1 MVFRGIYP
9 APELV
14 PSPVGL
20 FSVARV
26 MTHTAREYDE
36 RWVRGFAYE
45 FDSQATIRLLT
56 VNDETISDGE
66 LSDPDNIADN
76 EYRDY
81 YPFFIESEVAKS
93 TFGLPGEDRFKLA
106 LKQLEA
112 ASQKAIEFELW
123 DGFAAR
129 AANAAAGNGN
139 SYLTEAA
146 AVTEVSN
153 GAHNASEAL
162 YLLEG
167 AIAGSPTGDRGVIH
181 MTRDVASLLGSRLV
195 YLKDDEKGITRV
207 MTRIG
212 TPVVVGSGYSGRGPV
227 GDAAAAAS
235 LTNKWMFA
243 TGPVDVHLGKPEVVN
258 DSLAQ
263 GQNVSINDMLIK
275 AVRPA
280 AVYFDPSIHFCAQ
293 VTLPSVA

>member
-1 MVFRGIYP
+1 MAFRGIYP

-26 MTHTAREYDE
+26 MSHTARDYDE
-36 RWVRGFAYE
+36 RWVRGFSYE

-56 VNDETISDGE
+56 TNDLAVSGGE
-66 LSDPDNIADN
+66 LSNPSGTAAN

-81 YPFFIESEVAKS
+81 TPFFIESEVLNS
-93 TFGLPGEDRFKLA
+93 TFGLPGEDRFA
-106 LKQLEA
+106 VAIAQLEA
-112 ASQKAIEFELW
+112 ASQKACERELW
-123 DGFAAR
+123 DGLAAQ
-129 AANAAAGNGN
+129 AASNSN
-139 SYLTEAA
+139 SYLTKAGS
-146 AVTEVSN
+146 VTEVLN
-153 GAHNASEAL
+153 GVHNASEAL

-167 AIAGSPTGDRGVIH
+167 AISNSPVGANGVIH

-195 YLKDDEKGITRV
+195 YDMDSSNPSKGRV
-207 MTRIG
+207 MTRLG
-212 TPVVVGSGYSGRGPV
+212 TPVVIGSGYSGNGPV
-227 GDAAAAAS
+227 GDGAATAS

-258 DSLAQ
+258 DTLAQ
-263 GQNVSINDMLIK
+263 GANVSINDMLIK

-280 AVYFDPSIHFCAQ
+280 AVYFDPSIHYCAQ
-293 VTLPSVA
+293 VTLPQVA

>member
-1 MVFRGIYP
+1 MVFRGIYK

-14 PSPVGL
+14 VSPVGL

-26 MTHTAREYDE
+26 TTHTAREYDE
-36 RWVRGFAYE
+36 RWVRGLSYE
-45 FDSQATIRLLT
+45 FDSNATVRLLT
-56 VNDETISDGE
+56 VNDDVVSNGE
-66 LSDPDNIADN
+66 LSDPANTADN
-76 EYRDY
+76 QYRDY
-81 YPFFIESEVAKS
+81 SPFFIEVEDLRS
-93 TFGLPGEDRFKLA
+93 TFGLPGEDRFA
-106 LKQLEA
+106 QVIKQLEA
-112 ASQKAIEFELW
+112 ASQKACERELW
-123 DGFAAR
+123 DGLAAQ
-129 AANAAAGNGN
+129 AATNGN
-139 SYLTEAA
+139 AYLTEAT
-146 AVTEVSN
+146 AVTEVLN

-167 AIAGSPTGDRGVIH
+167 AISNSPVGANGVIH

-195 YLKDDEKGITRV
+195 YSQDSSNPDRGQV
-207 MTRIG
+207 MTRLG
-212 TPVVVGSGYSGRGPV
+212 TPVVIGSGYSGNGPV
-227 GDAAAAAS
+227 GDGAATAS

-263 GQNVSINDMLIK
+263 GANVSINDMLIK

-280 AVYFDPSIHFCAQ
+280 AVYFDPSVHYAAQ

>member
-1 MVFRGIYP
+1 MAFRGIYK

-45 FDSQATIRLLT
+45 FDSLATVRLLT
-56 VNDETISDGE
+56 VNDDTVTNGT
-66 LSDPDNIADN
+66 LSNPANTADN
-76 EYRDY
+76 NYRDY
-81 YPFFIESEVAKS
+81 YPFFIEIEDQRS
-93 TFGLPGEDRFKLA
+93 TLGLPGEDRLA
-106 LKQLEA
+106 LVIKQLEA
-112 ASQKAIEFELW
+112 ASQKACERELW
-123 DGFAAR
+123 DGLAAR
-129 AANAAAGNGN
+129 AATNGN

-146 AVTEVSN
+146 SVTEVLN

-167 AIAGSPTGDRGVIH
+167 ALADSPVGANGVIH

-195 YLKDDEKGITRV
+195 YSQDSSNPDKGQV
-207 MTRIG
+207 MTRLG
-212 TPVVVGSGYSGRGPV
+212 TPVVIGSGYSGNGPV
-227 GDAAAAAS
+227 GDGAATAS

-275 AVRPA
+275 AFRPA
-280 AVYFDPSIHFCAQ
+280 AVYFDPSVHYCAQ
-293 VTLPSVA
+293 VTLPQVA

>member
-1 MVFRGIYP
+1 MAFRGIYK

-26 MTHTAREYDE
+26 ISHTAREYDE
-36 RWVRGFAYE
+36 RWVRGFSYE
-45 FDSQATIRLLT
+45 FDSQATVRILT
-56 VNDETISDGE
+56 VNDDVVSNGT
-66 LSDPDNIADN
+66 LSDPANTPDNN
-76 EYRDY
+76 YRDY
-81 YPFFIESEVAKS
+81 SPFFIEVEDLKS
-93 TFGLPGEDRFKLA
+93 TFGLTGEDRIAIVLN
-106 LKQLEA
+106 QLEA
-112 ASQKAIEFELW
+112 ASQKAVERELW
-123 DGFAAR
+123 DGLAAR
-129 AANAAAGNGN
+129 AATNGN

-146 AVTEVSN
+146 SVTEVLN

-167 AIAGSPTGDRGVIH
+167 ALANSPVGANGVIH

-195 YLKDDEKGITRV
+195 YSQDKDNSDKGQV
-207 MTRIG
+207 MTRLG
-212 TPVVVGSGYSGRGPV
+212 TPVAIGSGYSGNGPV
-227 GDAAAAAS
+227 GDAGATAS

-263 GQNVSINDMLIK
+263 GANVSINDMLIK
-275 AVRPA
+275 AFRPA
-280 AVYFDPSIHFCAQ
+280 AVYFDPSVHFCAQ
-293 VTLPSVA
+293 VTLPQVA

>member
-1 MVFRGIYP
+1 MAFRGIYK

-36 RWVRGFAYE
+36 RWIRGFAYE
-45 FDSQATIRLLT
+45 FDSFATVRLLT
-56 VNDETISDGE
+56 VNDDTVTNGE
-66 LSDPDNIADN
+66 LSDPANTPEN
-76 EYRDY
+76 NYRDY
-81 YPFFIESEVAKS
+81 FPFFIEVEDKRS
-93 TFGLPGEDRFKLA
+93 TFGLPGEDRFALA
-106 LKQLEA
+106 IRQLEA
-112 ASQKAIEFELW
+112 ASQKAVERELW
-123 DGFAAR
+123 DGLAAQ
-129 AANAAAGNGN
+129 AATNGN
-139 SYLTEAA
+139 SHLTDASS
-146 AVTEVSN
+146 VTEVLN

-167 AIAGSPTGDRGVIH
+167 ALADSPVGANGVIH

-195 YLKDDEKGITRV
+195 YSQDSSNPDKGLV
-207 MTRIG
+207 MTRLG
-212 TPVVVGSGYSGRGPV
+212 TPVVIGSGYSGNGPIND
-227 GDAAAAAS
+227 GAATAS

-263 GQNVSINDMLIK
+263 GANVSINDMLIK

-280 AVYFDPSIHFCAQ
+280 AVYFDPSVHFCAQ

>member
-1 MVFRGIYP
+1 MAFRGIYK

-45 FDSQATIRLLT
+45 FDSFATVRLLT
-56 VNDETISDGE
+56 VNDDVVANGE
-66 LSDPDNIADN
+66 LSDPANTPDNN
-76 EYRDY
+76 YRDY
-81 YPFFIESEVAKS
+81 FPFFIEVEDGRS
-93 TFGLPGEDRFKLA
+93 TFGLPGEDRFA
-106 LKQLEA
+106 LVIKQLEA
-112 ASQKAIEFELW
+112 ASQKACERELW
-123 DGFAAR
+123 DGLAAQ
-129 AANAAAGNGN
+129 AATNGN
-139 SYLTEAA
+139 SYLTEATS
-146 AVTEVSN
+146 VTEVLN

-167 AIAGSPTGDRGVIH
+167 ALANSSVGANGVIH

-195 YLKDDEKGITRV
+195 YSQDSSNPDKGQV
-207 MTRIG
+207 MTRLG
-212 TPVVVGSGYSGRGPV
+212 TPVVIGSGYSGNGPV
-227 GDAAAAAS
+227 GDGAAAAS

-263 GQNVSINDMLIK
+263 GANVSINDMLIK

-280 AVYFDPSIHFCAQ
+280 AVYFDPSVHFCAQ

>member
-1 MVFRGIYP
+1 MAFRGIYK

-36 RWVRGFAYE
+36 RWVRGLAYE
-45 FDSQATIRLLT
+45 FDSFATIRLLT
-56 VNDETISDGE
+56 VNDDVVSNGE
-66 LSDPDNIADN
+66 LSDPANIPDNN
-76 EYRDY
+76 YRDY
-81 YPFFIESEVAKS
+81 YPFFIEVEDQRS
-93 TFGLPGEDRFKLA
+93 TFGLPGEDRFA
-106 LKQLEA
+106 LVIKQLEA
-112 ASQKAIEFELW
+112 ASQKACERELW
-123 DGFAAR
+123 DGLAAR
-129 AANAAAGNGN
+129 AATNGN

-146 AVTEVSN
+146 SVTEVLN

-167 AIAGSPTGDRGVIH
+167 ALANSPVGANGVIH

-195 YLKDDEKGITRV
+195 YSQDSSNPDKGQV
-207 MTRIG
+207 MTRLG
-212 TPVVVGSGYSGRGPV
+212 TPVVIGSGYTGNGPV
-227 GDAAAAAS
+227 GDGAATAS

-263 GQNVSINDMLIK
+263 GANVSINDMLIK

-280 AVYFDPSIHFCAQ
+280 AVYFDPSVHFCAQ
-293 VTLPSVA
+293 VTLPNVA

>member
-1 MVFRGIYP
+1 MAFRGIYK

-26 MTHTAREYDE
+26 ITHTAREYDE
-36 RWVRGFAYE
+36 RWVRGLAYE
-45 FDSQATIRLLT
+45 FDSFATVRLLT
-56 VNDETISDGE
+56 VNDDVVSNGE
-66 LSDPDNIADN
+66 LSEPANTPDNN
-76 EYRDY
+76 YRDY
-81 YPFFIESEVAKS
+81 YPFFIEVEDARS
-93 TFGLPGEDRFKLA
+93 TFGLPGEDRFALV

-112 ASQKAIEFELW
+112 VSQKACERELW
-123 DGFAAR
+123 DGLAAR
-129 AANAAAGNGN
+129 AATNGN
-139 SYLTEAA
+139 SYLTEATS
-146 AVTEVSN
+146 VTEVLN
-153 GAHNASEAL
+153 GVHNASEAL

-167 AIAGSPTGDRGVIH
+167 ALANSPVGANGVIH

-195 YLKDDEKGITRV
+195 YSQDSSNPDKGQV
-207 MTRIG
+207 MTRLG
-212 TPVVVGSGYSGRGPV
+212 TPVAIGSGYTGNGPV
-227 GDAAAAAS
+227 GDGAAAAS
-235 LTNKWMFA
+235 LTNKWMYA

-263 GQNVSINDMLIK
+263 GANVSINDMLIK

-280 AVYFDPSIHFCAQ
+280 AVYFDPSVHYAAQ

>member
-1 MVFRGIYP
+1 MAFRGIYK

-45 FDSQATIRLLT
+45 FDSQATVRILT
-56 VNDETISDGE
+56 VNDDVVSNGE
-66 LSDPDNIADN
+66 LSAPSNIPDNN
-76 EYRDY
+76 YRDY
-81 YPFFIESEVAKS
+81 YPFFIEVEDLRS
-93 TFGLPGEDRFKLA
+93 TFGLPGEDRFA
-106 LKQLEA
+106 DVIKQLEA
-112 ASQKAIEFELW
+112 ASQKAVERELW
-123 DGFAAR
+123 DGLAAR
-129 AANAAAGNGN
+129 AATNGN
-139 SYLTEAA
+139 SYLTKASS
-146 AVTEVSN
+146 VTEVLN

-167 AIAGSPTGDRGVIH
+167 AIANSPVGANGVIH

-195 YLKDDEKGITRV
+195 YSQDSSNPDRGLV
-207 MTRIG
+207 MTRLG
-212 TPVVVGSGYSGRGPV
+212 TPVVIGSGYSGNGPV

-258 DSLAQ
+258 DTLAQ
-263 GQNVSINDMLIK
+263 GANVSINDMLIK
-275 AVRPA
+275 AFRPA
-280 AVYFDPSIHFCAQ
+280 AVYFDPSVHYCAQ
-293 VTLPSVA
+293 VTLPQVA